1 MAGRTHTV
9 RKRQQAA
16 SLAISSLLLTDSIRR
31 NAVGRSLKDEERET
45 EREKSVDFRKTGE
58 ERKGRRDR

>member
-16 SLAISSLLLTDSIRR
+16 SLAISSLLLTDSIRK
-31 NAVGRSLKDEERET
+31 NAVGRSLKDEKKKQRVKNPLILERE
-45 EREKSVDFRKTGE
+45 ER
-58 ERKGRRDR
+58 